1 MGRIIPYIMENKTCL
16 KPPTIKV
23 PMVPV
28 MFDGHPSQV
37 SWITWCPA
45 GAFPT
50 VHQRPAGTQRFE
62 KRRTPK
68 SPHNLGCCPP
78 TGNWQLDES
87 LKKIVPTPSY
97 TLLHPQVLPKMA
109 VTPTILV
116 SFHKSSWALR
126 VMRSYGSITSVSI
139 LQSKLPQFKLDSFTH
154 HISM

>member
-1 MGRIIPYIMENKTCL
+1 MENKTCL
-16 KPPTIKV
+16 KPPTSKV
-23 PMVPV
+23 PKVPV

-50 VHQRPAGTQRFE
+50 VRQRPEGTQSFE

-68 SPHNLGCCPP
+68 SPHNLGCCPLLSP
-78 TGNWQLDES
+78 NWQLATGNWMNRW
-87 LKKIVPTPSY
+87 KKYDLHHPKNPITPSGPPKNGSY
-97 TLLHPQVLPKMA
+97 PDHFGVFSQVFMG
-109 VTPTILV
+109 
-116 SFHKSSWALR
+116 ALR
-126 VMRSYGSITSVSI
+126 VIRSYGSITSMSI